1 MSLSALTT
9 AESLWHAADALG
21 RCELVRGEIV
31 MMSPAG
37 SLHGVVT
44 ARIAKAVGEAAEASR
59 AGLVFAAETGFL
71 LEHNPDTVRAPDV
84 AFVRSSRV
92 ADGIPSGYFPGAPD
106 FVVEVLSPNDRAAD
120 VAAKVADWLAAG
132 TDLVWVVNPATR
144 TLTAHDRAGTSTTF
158 QCDALVPGGSVLPS
172 LLLNLGSVFPAAA
185 R

>member
-44 ARIAKAVGEAAEASR
+44 ARIASVVGEAEEASH
-59 AGLVFAAETGFL
+59 GGVVFAAKTGFL

-106 FVVEVLSPNDRAAD
+106 FVVEVLSPNDRATD

-132 TDLVWVVNPATR
+132 AELVWVVDPAAR
-144 TLTAHDRAGTSTTF
+144 TLTAHDRAGSQTLF
-158 QCDALVPGGSVLPS
+158 QGDAHVSGGSVLPG
-172 LLLNLGSVFPAAA
+172 LRFRLGSVFPPSVS
-185 R
+185 